1 MRRSSLVPLLGGA
14 ALFILGI
21 NEARR
26 VAAAGPLEARRSVA
40 RPRALGEVIAADFPP
55 VSESNLL
62 VRMVAVRELVLGIAG
77 LAVSPSYED
86 SRRWLFAQSLVDGAE
101 ALIVLG
107 AVRRGDLEP
116 MRGLPFAAA
125 DAGSATVAIGLLAQG
140 REPLNEP

>member
-62 VRMVAVRELVLGIAG
+62 VRMVAVRELVLG

>member
-1 MRRSSLVPLLGGA
+1 
-14 ALFILGI
+14 
-21 NEARR
+21 
-26 VAAAGPLEARRSVA
+26 
-40 RPRALGEVIAADFPP
+40 
-55 VSESNLL
+55 
-62 VRMVAVRELVLGIAG
+62 MVAVRELVLGIAG